1 MLRVR
6 DLRHSGEWPDAASD
20 RAFLGRHP
28 SRKSPVRHRLK
39 QSVGLLLVAACSSE
53 SGPVVDPPEPPP
65 PPSVVSAVVSGG
77 PHNVLSAVVS
87 TVLQHADSV
96 AVRYGV
102 GGALDSITPAV
113 PLSGDTE
120 DLPVLGLLPATEY
133 SLQVVAWGTDTVA
146 TGETLVFTTGDLP
159 ANLPSFSA
167 GGSDPSPGFVAFA
180 LDTWGLV
187 IDNTGR
193 VVWYRALT
201 GGATLNFQPQPTGR
215 YVTHPVTAA
224 PGDLRA
230 WTEFDAFGNVT
241 RTFGCAR
248 GLKSRFHDLLTEPD
262 GSYWVLCDE
271 TRAMDLSA
279 AGGDAAAQV
288 TGTVVQHV
296 LPDGGTSFEWNAF
309 DHFAITDLEP
319 ALRTGPSVNFTHAN
333 SLDFDDEGHLLL
345 SFRSLNE
352 VTCVDTVTGA
362 VRWRMG
368 GRANQF
374 AFPETGAPFVRQH
387 GARSIGPG
395 RLQVLDNLG
404 QPDGTRV
411 EQYAYSPTGLT
422 ASRTTAMSAAPAVTA
437 VLGGA
442 TQPLSGGRTL
452 AAYGNGNRVQE
463 YDDAGR
469 VVWEIHG
476 NPGYVYRASRIASLY
491 RPGHGTPR

>member
-1 MLRVR
+1 MRYL
-6 DLRHSGEWPDAASD
+6 
-20 RAFLGRHP
+20 
-28 SRKSPVRHRLK
+28 SRKSVA
-39 QSVGLLLVAACSSE
+39 LLLLAACSSD
-53 SGPVVDPPEPPP
+53 SGPTILPPP
-65 PPSVVSAVVSGG
+65 PPPPPAVVGAVVSAG
-77 PHNVLSAVVS
+77 PHNVLSAAVS
-87 TVLQHADSV
+87 AVLQHADSV
-96 AVRYGV
+96 TVRYGV
-102 GGALDSITPAV
+102 GDALDSATPV
-113 PLSGDTE
+113 RPLTGDAA
-120 DLPVLGLLPATEY
+120 DLPVLGLLPATTY
-133 SLQVVAWGTDTVA
+133 SLQVVAWGADTVA
-146 TGETLVFTTGDLP
+146 TGETLAFTTGALP

-193 VVWYRALT
+193 VVWYRALP

-230 WTEFDAFGNVT
+230 WTEFDELGRVT

-248 GLKSRFHDLLTEPD
+248 GLKSRFHDLITEAD

-271 TRAMDLSA
+271 TRTMDLSA

-296 LPDGGTSFEWNAF
+296 LAGGGTSFEWNAF

-319 ALRTGPSVNFTHAN
+319 ALRTGANVNFTHAN
-333 SLDFDDEGHLLL
+333 ALDFNDEGHLLL
-345 SFRSLNE
+345 SFRSLSE
-352 VTCVDTVTGA
+352 VTCIDTVGGA

-374 AFPETGAPFVRQH
+374 SFPEAGAPFVRQH
-387 GARSIGPG
+387 GARMIGPG

-404 QPDGTRV
+404 EPDGTRV
-411 EQYAYSPTGLT
+411 EQYAYSATGLT
-422 ASRTTAMSAAPAVTA
+422 ASRTAAMAAAPAVTA
-437 VLGGA
+437 LLGGA
-442 TQPLSGGRTL
+442 TQRLPGGRTL

-469 VVWEIHG
+469 VLWEIHG
-476 NPGYVYRASRIASLY
+476 NPGYVYRATRIASLY

>member
-1 MLRVR
+1 MTSRRALAGFA
-6 DLRHSGEWPDAASD
+6 LLAAT
-20 RAFLGRHP
+20 
-28 SRKSPVRHRLK
+28 
-39 QSVGLLLVAACSSE
+39 ACSSE
-53 SGPVVDPPEPPP
+53 SGPTPIPPP
-65 PPSVVSAVVSGG
+65 PPPAVVSAAVAPG

-87 TVLQHADSV
+87 TVLQHSDSV

-102 GGALDSITPAV
+102 GTALDSISPVVV
-113 PLSGDTE
+113 PSGDAAAV
-120 DLPVLGLLPATEY
+120 PVLGLLPATAY
-133 SLQVVAWGTDTVA
+133 SLQVVAWGADTVA
-146 TGETLVFTTGDLP
+146 TGETLAFTTGALP

-193 VVWYRALT
+193 VVWYRALP

-215 YVTHPVTAA
+215 YATHPVTAA

-230 WTEFDAFGNVT
+230 WIEFDELGNVT

-248 GLKSRFHDLLTEPD
+248 GLKSRFHDLLTEAD

-271 TRAMDLSA
+271 TRTMDLTD
-279 AGGDAAAQV
+279 AGGAADAQV

-296 LPDGGTSFEWNAF
+296 LAGGGVSFEWNAF

-319 ALRTGPSVNFTHAN
+319 ALRTGPNVNFTHAN
-333 SLDFDDEGHLLL
+333 ALDFDDEGHLLL
-345 SFRSLNE
+345 SFRSLSE
-352 VTCVDTVTGA
+352 VTCIDTASGA

-374 AFPETGAPFVRQH
+374 TFTEAGAPFVRQH
-387 GARSIGPG
+387 GARALGRG

-411 EQYAYSPTGLT
+411 ERYTYSVAGFTAARTG
-422 ASRTTAMSAAPAVTA
+422 AMAAAPAVTA

-442 TQPLSGGRTL
+442 TQSLPGGRTL

-463 YDDAGR
+463 YDDAGQL
-469 VVWEIHG
+469 VWEIYG
-476 NPGYVYRASRIASLY
+476 DAGYVYRATRIASLY

>member
-1 MLRVR
+1 MTTRSALAGFA
-6 DLRHSGEWPDAASD
+6 LLAAT
-20 RAFLGRHP
+20 
-28 SRKSPVRHRLK
+28 
-39 QSVGLLLVAACSSE
+39 ACSSE
-53 SGPVVDPPEPPP
+53 SGPTPIPPAPPPSPPP
-65 PPSVVSAVVSGG
+65 PPTVVSATAAPG

-87 TVLQHADSV
+87 TALTHADSV

-102 GGALDSITPAV
+102 GVALDSTTPIVA
-113 PLSGDTE
+113 LAGDFAN
-120 DLPVLGLLPATEY
+120 LPVLGLLPATAY
-133 SLQVVAWGTDTVA
+133 SLQVVAWGADTVA
-146 TGETLVFTTGDLP
+146 TSETLAFTTGTLP
-159 ANLPSFSA
+159 AGLPTFSA
-167 GGSDPSPGFVAFA
+167 GGIDPSPGFVAFA

-187 IDNTGR
+187 IDNAGR

-215 YVTHPVTAA
+215 FVTHPVTAP

-230 WTEFDAFGNVT
+230 WTEFDELGNVT

-262 GSYWVLCDE
+262 GSHWVLCDE
-271 TRAMDLSA
+271 TRTMDLTA
-279 AGGDAAAQV
+279 AGGEAAAQV

-296 LPDGGTSFEWNAF
+296 LASGEAGFEWNAF

-319 ALRTGPSVNFTHAN
+319 TLRTGANVNFTHAN
-333 SLDFDDEGHLLL
+333 SIDFDDEGHLLL

-352 VTCVDTVTGA
+352 VTCIDTVSGA

-374 AFPETGAPFVRQH
+374 TFPETGTPFVRQH
-387 GARSIGPG
+387 GARAIGPG

-404 QPDGTRV
+404 QQDGTRV
-411 EQYAYSPTGLT
+411 EQYAYSATGLT
-422 ASRTTAMSAAPAVTA
+422 ATRTSAMSAAPPVTA
-437 VLGGA
+437 LLGGA
-442 TQPLSGGRTL
+442 TQRLPAGRTL

-469 VVWEIHG
+469 VVWEIYG
-476 NPGYVYRASRIASLY
+476 NPGYVYRATRIASLY
-491 RPGHGTPR
+491 RPGHDTPR